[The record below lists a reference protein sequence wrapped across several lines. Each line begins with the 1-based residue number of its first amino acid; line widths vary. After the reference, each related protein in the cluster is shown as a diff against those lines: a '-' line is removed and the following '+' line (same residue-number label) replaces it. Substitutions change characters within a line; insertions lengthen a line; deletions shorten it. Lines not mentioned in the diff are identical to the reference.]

1 MKEKKYFGPSGLTTT
16 SASYLANLAQEQ
28 IKANESWLNCITFTN
43 ETKTLVSSGKELVTR
58 ESNCKS
64 LNTIDEVIGSNA
76 QFYTFIAYIKEAIKA
91 KEEAVSSLP
100 DFEEWAGEKLPV
112 CPKHPELVTEA
123 HIIAEF
129 TASEM
134 QHYLHLQ
141 QYAAVYGKC
150 IHANGSIAD
159 ARANAQRYANNPTS
173 VENLSNDVCVTK
185 RTIAFSL
192 DEIDEMYNRLQA
204 TRREY
209 DKQLNSIKFGIKSE
223 VNKRNNALDLE
234 YQTAVDNYRSEINKL
249 RSEYNAWF
257 RKQREEIET
266 SWKIVIPQELQPIF
280 KFLQSLGKVDK

>member
-1 MKEKKYFGPSGLTTT
+1 MDKKYFGPSGLTTT

-28 IKANESWLNCITFTN
+28 IKTNESWLNYITFTN
-43 ETKTLVSSGKELVTR
+43 ETKTLVSSGKELLIR
-58 ESNCKS
+58 EANCKS
-64 LNTIDEVIGSNA
+64 LNTIKEVIESNA
-76 QFYTFIAYIKEAIKA
+76 QFYTFIAYVKEAIKA
-91 KEEAVSSLP
+91 KEKAVSSLP
-100 DFEEWAGEKLPV
+100 DFEEWANKKLPA

-123 HIIAEF
+123 HIVAEF

-173 VENLSNDVCVTK
+173 IENLSNDVCVSK
-185 RTIAFSL
+185 HTIAFSL
-192 DEIDEMYNRLQA
+192 DEIDEMYNQLQA

-209 DKQLNSIKFGIKSE
+209 DKQLNNIKFGIRSE

-234 YQTAVDNYRSEINKL
+234 FQTAVENYRNEMNKL
-249 RSEYNAWF
+249 RSEYNTWI
-257 RKQREEIET
+257 RKQAEEIET
-266 SWKIVIPQELQPIF
+266 TWKIVIPQELQPIF
-280 KFLQSLGKVDK
+280 KYLQSLGKVDK